1 MATNFRLFL
10 VGENAEPAMNP
21 SNALL
26 AGIGTSTVQPE
37 SAEANKNWL
46 SFFVKSTATSG
57 TSRGMYL
64 RLYLPSNAGGEALRA
79 FTTVSSNTPADTVNG
94 AHISLS
100 FGASAGNVTGE
111 SQALRSTFHL
121 GNRTMT
127 GANAAIKA
135 ELWADGSSSDINGTT
150 SFLRFSAGGNAT
162 GVAKIDTSGYFFAID
177 GLTASSGKLFR
188 VAAPSTLAASL
199 RVLIGA
205 TAYYLPLYSAQ
216 A

>member
-1 MATNFRLFL
+1 MSAKFRLFID
-10 VGENAEPAMNP
+10 GERGEPAMNP

-26 AGIGTSTVQPE
+26 MGIGNSTVQPE
-37 SAEANKNWL
+37 SSKADKNWL
-46 SFFVKSTATSG
+46 SFFLKSTATSG

-79 FTTVSSNTPADTVNG
+79 FTTVSSATPADTVNG

-111 SQALRSTFHL
+111 GQALRGTFHL
-121 GNRTMT
+121 GNRSMT
-127 GANAAIKA
+127 GTLAAIKA
-135 ELWADGSSSDINGTT
+135 ELWADGTSSDVGGTL

-162 GVAKIDTSGYFFAID
+162 GVAKIDTSGFFFHVD
-177 GLTASSGKLFR
+177 GLTANSGKLLR
-188 VAAPSTLAASL
+188 VAAPTTLAASL
-199 RVLIGA
+199 RVLVGA
-205 TAYYLPLYSAQ
+205 TTYYLPLYSAP